1 MRKARKPRYT
11 DETPIVTSESDVPFG
26 FIRLSQLVPRDGHR
40 AATLQKVLS
49 DAHKFGHLPAVK
61 LVRKISEMKTG
72 AVYVDRVRA
81 TEMIEARKAEW
92 AEAEKAKAAPPAVS
106 VHVETADWRQ
116 KASEAVRE
124 KWKNAET
131 ERELTNSLLASIVE
145 RLDRLDRLVGT
156 AIKRVEANSDS
167 AVEVL
172 SAMNDLKAAAELR
185 LEVDAAGSMAGS
197 DAGR

>member
-26 FIRLSQLVPRDGHR
+26 FIRLSHLVPRDGHR

-72 AVYVDRVRA
+72 AVYVDRARA
-81 TEMIEARKAEW
+81 TEMIEARK
-92 AEAEKAKAAPPAVS
+92 
-106 VHVETADWRQ
+106 
-116 KASEAVRE
+116 AVRE